1 MLLCV
6 LAVLKVHH
14 AFLEMPAVVGKA
26 RYLLEAV
33 GAAWNIHEGPI
44 ANSSLPSI
52 GTLPVH
58 GRKEQYIV
66 KFDTDFGTISAISF
80 TSRSKSK
87 R

>member
-1 MLLCV
+1 M
-6 LAVLKVHH
+6 KVHH

-33 GAAWNIHEGPI
+33 GAAWNIHQGPI

-58 GRKEQYIV
+58 GGKEQYIV
-66 KFDTDFGTISAISF
+66 KFDIDFGTISAISF

>member
-6 LAVLKVHH
+6 LAVLKVLH

-26 RYLLEAV
+26 RYILEAV
-33 GAAWNIHEGPI
+33 GAAWIHEGPI

-58 GRKEQYIV
+58 V
-66 KFDTDFGTISAISF
+66 KRTVH
-80 TSRSKSK
+80 
-87 R
+87 